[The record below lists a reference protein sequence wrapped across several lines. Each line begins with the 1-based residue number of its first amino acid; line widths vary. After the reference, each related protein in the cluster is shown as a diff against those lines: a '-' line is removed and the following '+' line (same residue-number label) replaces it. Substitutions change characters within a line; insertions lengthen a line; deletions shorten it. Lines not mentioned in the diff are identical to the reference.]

1 MPEVRKSEELH
12 RLNQAVKPT
21 DAHHAPAATAAT
33 GTNVPLPQ
41 KPVPPEIA
49 AARAAAA
56 KT

>member
-1 MPEVRKSEELH
+1 MPEVRKSEKLH